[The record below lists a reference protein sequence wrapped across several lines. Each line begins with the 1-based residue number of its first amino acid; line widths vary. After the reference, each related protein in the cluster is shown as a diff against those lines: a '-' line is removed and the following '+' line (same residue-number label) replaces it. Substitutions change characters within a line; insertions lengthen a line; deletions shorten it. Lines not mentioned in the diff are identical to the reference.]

1 MLPKKIE
8 LLLLESTPFGLRY
21 ADIKNKTIRAFI
33 SPRASFK
40 ELLKRP
46 ELNNSGVYV
55 LFNRSSESGLPQA
68 YIGEADVLSSRLPM
82 HNKKD
87 FWSEIIVFVAKDET
101 LDKAGV
107 RYIESVLVSRA
118 KQDKLADLEN
128 GNIPAIKN
136 LSEANIAVM
145 DEFIEDIV
153 LLLSVLGYSIIRSKD
168 HQENKSYPLLFID
181 SIGQKAKGR
190 ETDEGFIVY
199 EGSTAR
205 AKEVESVAKWE
216 MGIKTLKETLIKKGV
231 LSLNQENNQ
240 YVFMQDYVFSSPSSS
255 AGMILG
261 RPSNGRIEWKDK
273 NKKTLKELQ
282 EIN

>member
-55 LFNRSSESGLPQA
+55 LFNKYSDSGLPQA
-68 YIGEADVLSSRLPM
+68 YIGEADILSFRLPM
-82 HNKKD
+82 HNNKD

-107 RYIESVLVSRA
+107 RYIESMLVSRA
-118 KQDKLADLEN
+118 RQDKLADLEN

-145 DEFIEDIV
+145 DEFIEDII
-153 LLLSVLGYSIIRSKD
+153 LLLSVLGYSLIRSKD
-168 HQENKSYPLLFID
+168 VESDKAYPLLFID

-190 ETDEGFIVY
+190 ETDEGFVVY

-205 AKEVESVAKWE
+205 PKEVESVAKWE
-216 MGIKTLKETLIKKGV
+216 RSIKTLKETLIKNGV
-231 LSLNQENNQ
+231 LSLDPETGN
-240 YVFMQDYVFSSPSSS
+240 YVFMQDYVFSSPSAS
-255 AGMILG
+255 AGLILG
-261 RPSNGRIEWKDK
+261 RSSNGRTEWKDK
-273 NKKTLKELQ
+273 NGKTLKEIQ
-282 EIN
+282 EIK

>member
-55 LFNRSSESGLPQA
+55 LYNKSSDSGLPQA

-82 HNKKD
+82 HNSKD

-107 RYIESVLVSRA
+107 RYIESMLVSRA

-128 GNIPAIKN
+128 GNTPAIKN

-145 DEFIEDIV
+145 DEFIEDAIF
-153 LLLSVLGYSIIRSKD
+153 LLSVLGYNLIRSKYA
-168 HQENKSYPLLFID
+168 QENTDYPLLFID
-181 SIGQKAKGR
+181 ATGQKAKGR

-205 AKEVESVAKWE
+205 VKEVESVSKWE
-216 MGIKTLKETLIKKGV
+216 RSITTIKETLIKNGV
-231 LSLNQENNQ
+231 LSLNEDSKQ
-240 YVFMQDYVFSSPSSS
+240 YVFTQDYVFSSPSAS
-255 AGMILG
+255 AGLILG
-261 RPSNGRIEWKDK
+261 RPSNGRVEWKDK
-273 NKKTLKELQ
+273 SGKTLKEIQ
-282 EIN
+282 EIK

>member
-8 LLLLESTPFGLRY
+8 FLLLESTPFGLRY

-33 SPRASFK
+33 SPRASFR

-55 LFNRSSESGLPQA
+55 LFNRSSDSGLPQV

-87 FWSEIIVFVAKDET
+87 FWSEIIIFVAKDET

-107 RYIESVLVSRA
+107 RYIESILVARA

-128 GNIPAIKN
+128 GNLPAIKN

-145 DEFIEDIV
+145 NEFIEDIV

-168 HQENKSYPLLFID
+168 HQENKSYPMLFIN

-205 AKEVESVAKWE
+205 KEEVECSQ
-216 MGIKTLKETLIKKGV
+216 MGKRNKNLKR
-231 LSLNQENNQ
+231 N
-240 YVFMQDYVFSSPSSS
+240 F
-255 AGMILG
+255 
-261 RPSNGRIEWKDK
+261 DK
-273 NKKTLKELQ
+273 
-282 EIN
+282 